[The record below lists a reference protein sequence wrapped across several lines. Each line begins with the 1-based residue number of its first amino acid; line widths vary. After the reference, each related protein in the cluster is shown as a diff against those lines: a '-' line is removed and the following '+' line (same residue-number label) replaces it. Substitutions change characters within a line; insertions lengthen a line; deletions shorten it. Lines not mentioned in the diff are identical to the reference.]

1 MVYTEVEW
9 ARLKA
14 KMDWEGGLIGFMNY
28 GIPKRLYNEYK
39 NEFDEIYKFIDK
51 MKYTKK
57 QNQLIVTLELQI
69 ESHFADVVYSDDELN
84 QVNYIFSE

>member
-28 GIPKRLYNEYK
+28 GIPTRLYNEYK

-51 MKYTKK
+51 KKYTKK
-57 QNQLIVTLELQI
+57 QNQLIVALELQI
-69 ESHFADVVYSDDELN
+69 ESHFTDKVYSDDDLN
-84 QVNYIFSE
+84 AVNYVFSE